1 MSEISR
7 GEVPFATMREQ
18 VDLLMSK
25 GASFWDLLRI
35 YPFHLSM
42 LQEFQDLVA
51 QAAPLYKEM
60 HSSVPFYANLPLDDP
75 FWHNY
80 IGSRV
85 VQARQMVERHRR
97 LTASCTAA
105 SSETSQA

>member
-1 MSEISR
+1 MSEVSR
-7 GEVPFATMREQ
+7 QEAPFATMREQ

-25 GASFWDLLRI
+25 GASFWELLRI

-51 QAAPLYKEM
+51 QAAPLYKEL

-80 IGSRV
+80 VGSRV
-85 VQARQMVERHRR
+85 VQARQMVERHES
-97 LTASCTAA
+97 LKASCTAP
-105 SSETSQA
+105 SSATT